1 MAFITYNIP
10 LQTHISSPIMSTP
23 TIDVSTS
30 PLLTGQVKCFNNKA
44 GVGFITVLNEYDSL
58 SGKEI
63 FVHYTS
69 IDVKNNQYKYLVQG
83 EYVEFS
89 LVKLDGGDHEYH
101 AVKVHGIKGGNLMC
115 ETRKQ
120 TNEERNARPAK
131 ETARKEVAEEV
142 VEEVRRRTTARRPTV
157 PRPKKTET
165 AAPTA
170 TSTEEDG
177 GFKKVTRKRSVKTA
191 SKAPVSEASASR

>member
-1 MAFITYNIP
+1 
-10 LQTHISSPIMSTP
+10 MSTS
-23 TIDVSTS
+23 TTTDISTS
-30 PLLTGQVKCFNNKA
+30 PLLTGQVKWFNNKA
-44 GVGFITVLNEYDSL
+44 GFGFITVLNEHETL

-63 FVHYTS
+63 FVHFTS

-89 LVKLDGGDHEYH
+89 LVKLDGGDHEFH
-101 AVKVHGIKGGNLMC
+101 AVQVHGIKGGNLMC

-120 TNEERNARPAK
+120 TNEERSTRPAK

-157 PRPKKTET
+157 PRPKRTET
-165 AAPTA
+165 AAK
-170 TSTEEDG
+170 SSVEDG
-177 GFKKVTRKRSVKTA
+177 EFKKVVRKRSAKSSAGPREDVLEA
-191 SKAPVSEASASR
+191 SK

>member
-1 MAFITYNIP
+1 MTSTTDI
-10 LQTHISSPIMSTP
+10 STP
-23 TIDVSTS
+23 
-30 PLLTGQVKCFNNKA
+30 PQLTGQVKWFNNKA
-44 GVGFITVLNEYDSL
+44 GFGFITVLNETADF

-63 FVHYTS
+63 FVHFTS

-101 AVKVHGIKGGNLMC
+101 AVSVHGIKGGSLMC

-120 TNEERNARPAK
+120 TNEERSTRPVR

-142 VEEVRRRTTARRPTV
+142 VEEVRRRTTPRRPKRAESA
-157 PRPKKTET
+157 PRIAGEG
-165 AAPTA
+165 
-170 TSTEEDG
+170 EGEY
-177 GFKKVTRKRSVKTA
+177 KKVVRKRSAKSTREPVVEAAA
-191 SKAPVSEASASR
+191 ST

>member
-1 MAFITYNIP
+1 MPCITYTIASYP
-10 LQTHISSPIMSTP
+10 HILHRMSTP
-23 TIDVSTS
+23 TTDVSTS
-30 PLLTGQVKCFNNKA
+30 PLLTGQVKWFNNKA
-44 GVGFITVLNEYDSL
+44 GFGFITVLNEHDSM

-89 LVKLDGGDHEYH
+89 LVKLDGGEHEYH

-120 TNEERNARPAK
+120 TNEERNTRPAK

-157 PRPKKTET
+157 PRPKKTDSV
-165 AAPTA
+165 APA
-170 TSTEEDG
+170 TTEESG
-177 GFKKVTRKRSVKTA
+177 EFKKVVRKRSTKNATKT
-191 SKAPVSEASASR
+191 PVAEASAR

>member
-1 MAFITYNIP
+1 
-10 LQTHISSPIMSTP
+10 MSTY
-23 TIDVSTS
+23 TTDNSNA
-30 PLLTGQVKCFNNKA
+30 PLLTGQVKWFNNKA
-44 GVGFITVLNEYDSL
+44 GFGFITVLNEHDTL

-89 LVKLDGGDHEYH
+89 LVNLDGGDHEFH
-101 AVKVHGIKGGNLMC
+101 AVNVHGIKGGNLMC

-120 TNEERNARPAK
+120 TSDERITRPAK

-142 VEEVRRRTTARRPTV
+142 VAEVRRRTTARRPTV
-157 PRPKKTET
+157 PRPTKT
-165 AAPTA
+165 AAPA
-170 TSTEEDG
+170 SAEEG
-177 GFKKVTRKRSVKTA
+177 EYKKVVRKRSTKGTATPRVEREAVAEA
-191 SKAPVSEASASR
+191 SK